1 MALAAAAGVTIENA
15 RLFEAARRQERWL
28 RDSAEVTGRL
38 LGGVEADEVL
48 EFVTQQTRE
57 MTGADLVVLALPS
70 SDHRQLTVRHAAGD
84 GAQQALGLALPAE
97 ASVSGEVLDT
107 GQPVTVEHFRH
118 DERVAKPARVN
129 LDLGPAV
136 AFPLGSPGNV
146 RGVLTVG
153 RQPGSMPLP
162 QAAVE
167 LVTSFA
173 AQAGIA
179 LELAEHRKE
188 AERLAVLEDRERI
201 AWDLHD
207 VVIQRLYASGMKLQ
221 GTLSLIDRPEAAQ
234 RASSVVDDLDA
245 TIKDIRAAIFTL
257 QEQGG
262 RDHPSLRAQIAEVV
276 QEMTGALGMSSEL
289 RLDGRLDSQIPGGIA
304 VAGAAQLLRAVIG
317 TLTLFCRHDPGLRPP
332 GSGGRIMI
340 SPARSSGGPGT
351 GTLAGWVLGQ
361 DVPEPGDEAQRLVM
375 LALPDVA
382 AEDQAGGAGRHRL
395 ARLLEHRLVPGPLS
409 SRDQQQRPVRRSDHR
424 VDGLLR

>member
-28 RDSAEVTGRL
+28 RASAEVTGRL

-57 MTGADLVVLALPS
+57 MTGADLVVL
-70 SDHRQLTVRHAAGD
+70 
-84 GAQQALGLALPAE
+84 
-97 ASVSGEVLDT
+97 DT

-118 DERVAKPARVN
+118 DERVANPARVN

-146 RGVLTVG
+146 RGVLAVG

-395 ARLLEHRLVPGPLS
+395 APSRASPRPRPALLP
-409 SRDQQQRPVRRSDHR
+409 RPAA
-424 VDGLLR
+424 